1 MVSKQQGKA
10 YEAPTAHTINIEGSV
25 VLSILRHTSEN
36 FPSLFSGSLMGF
48 EDDEG
53 TIDITH
59 AYPFPYPDQYEG
71 GSFRSKSGSKYQ
83 QEILEALKS
92 LDEGVEFQGWFQ
104 STVSGNFVT
113 SSLVDAV
120 AQQQLNNKNSFL
132 LVHNMVSVGK
142 GLDLKALRLS
152 ENFLTTYLDGKWK
165 TKDLETHKLSYLNI
179 FDETPIHVHNQHLV
193 NLYLASSKE
202 TTLPNEFDT
211 LNFSSNS
218 NITTQLLENL
228 YSQIDSFN
236 FDQTNFNYYQRLLQK
251 EHTKILQWKQNRKNE
266 NTERVKI
273 GEPELD
279 PNEWQNIF
287 KLPTGPSRFNNTLYS
302 RAIDELA
309 DDILKKCDQELIK
322 SHEQARRAGLVLREF
337 LEQFGE
343 KDGVNARSVLFYTS
357 PYLRARQTCHDIIE
371 GIKDLEGVQYQVKEE
386 ARMREQ
392 DFGNFQ
398 STPEEMEKIWAQRAH
413 YGHFFFRIPHG
424 ESAADVYDRIASF
437 NETLFRQFHQDKF
450 PNVLV
455 LVTHGIWARVFL
467 MKWFRWSYEDF
478 ESLRN
483 IPHCHFLIM
492 KQQKTGRYLLKTPL
506 KTWDDLR
513 DSDVEE
519 EISKEFT
526 QEVNFNSMNKLDN
539 PDDMDIHSIIRAQVE
554 AIEENRHKDRQIRE
568 NYKNTLV
575 NKLSQADQSLQNSTE
590 DVSNVGN

>member
-1 MVSKQQGKA
+1 MGKPK
-10 YEAPTAHTINIEGSV
+10 YILLVRHGESEGNCDKSV
-25 VLSILRHTSEN
+25 NRHTPNHKICLTS
-36 FPSLFSGSLMGF
+36 
-48 EDDEG
+48 
-53 TIDITH
+53 
-59 AYPFPYPDQYEG
+59 
-71 GSFRSKSGSKYQ
+71 
-83 QEILEALKS
+83 
-92 LDEGVEFQGWFQ
+92 QG
-104 STVSGNFVT
+104 
-113 SSLVDAV
+113 
-120 AQQQLNNKNSFL
+120 
-132 LVHNMVSVGK
+132 
-142 GLDLKALRLS
+142 
-152 ENFLTTYLDGKWK
+152 
-165 TKDLETHKLSYLNI
+165 
-179 FDETPIHVHNQHLV
+179 
-193 NLYLASSKE
+193 
-202 TTLPNEFDT
+202 
-211 LNFSSNS
+211 
-218 NITTQLLENL
+218 
-228 YSQIDSFN
+228 
-236 FDQTNFNYYQRLLQK
+236 
-251 EHTKILQWKQNRKNE
+251 
-266 NTERVKI
+266 
-273 GEPELD
+273 
-279 PNEWQNIF
+279 
-287 KLPTGPSRFNNTLYS
+287 
-302 RAIDELA
+302 
-309 DDILKKCDQELIK
+309 
-322 SHEQARRAGLVLREF
+322 HEQARRAGLVLREF

>member
-1 MVSKQQGKA
+1 MQHLQVSVQERFICCHNRFLTSSSKSFKTPCNGQAKSMYTRRLTTSSAWRMKPNCSTTNTNPQYILLVRHG
-10 YEAPTAHTINIEGSV
+10 ESEGNCDKSV
-25 VLSILRHTSEN
+25 NRHTPNHKICLTS
-36 FPSLFSGSLMGF
+36 
-48 EDDEG
+48 
-53 TIDITH
+53 
-59 AYPFPYPDQYEG
+59 
-71 GSFRSKSGSKYQ
+71 
-83 QEILEALKS
+83 
-92 LDEGVEFQGWFQ
+92 QG
-104 STVSGNFVT
+104 
-113 SSLVDAV
+113 
-120 AQQQLNNKNSFL
+120 
-132 LVHNMVSVGK
+132 
-142 GLDLKALRLS
+142 
-152 ENFLTTYLDGKWK
+152 
-165 TKDLETHKLSYLNI
+165 
-179 FDETPIHVHNQHLV
+179 
-193 NLYLASSKE
+193 
-202 TTLPNEFDT
+202 
-211 LNFSSNS
+211 
-218 NITTQLLENL
+218 
-228 YSQIDSFN
+228 
-236 FDQTNFNYYQRLLQK
+236 
-251 EHTKILQWKQNRKNE
+251 
-266 NTERVKI
+266 
-273 GEPELD
+273 
-279 PNEWQNIF
+279 
-287 KLPTGPSRFNNTLYS
+287 
-302 RAIDELA
+302 
-309 DDILKKCDQELIK
+309 
-322 SHEQARRAGLVLREF
+322 HEQARRAGLVLREF

-492 KQQKTGRYLLKTPL
+492 KQQNTGRYLLKTPL

-513 DSDVEE
+513 DLDVEE

-568 NYKNTLV
+568 NYKNTLG
-575 NKLSQADQSLQNSTE
+575 NELSQADQSLQNSTE
-590 DVSNVGN
+590 DVLNVVN